1 MFCPNNEKEWGL
13 KQQQIRVTFILASDQ
28 KKKNKKSSPIQY
40 DYNNN
45 NNNNNKDFSFVDKR
59 SIFFLPYT

>member
-13 KQQQIRVTFILASDQ
+13 KQQQIRVTFILASE
-28 KKKNKKSSPIQY
+28 KKKKKKKKSPIQY
-40 DYNNN
+40 DY

-59 SIFFLPYT
+59 SRFFHF